1 MLIAITGGIGS
12 GKSVVSQ
19 LLRVMGFRVY
29 DCDARAKWVMT
40 HDALLRQQ
48 LIELFGPDT
57 YLPAVQDGVVLPAV
71 PDGTCQPAG
80 HDEDAV
86 PTLNKSYLSSQI
98 FGHPEALAK
107 MNACVHP
114 AVGRDLMQQYH
125 ANLSIPS
132 PPSNPSNSSPLPFFF
147 ESAILFESAF
157 DRIVRPDCI
166 WTVSAPLELR
176 IERAMSRDHATR
188 EQVLARIASQMTQEE
203 KEKRSDAVIM
213 NDTEHSVTRQVWELV
228 DKGVS

>member
-57 YLPAVQDGVVLPAV
+57 YLPAVQDGVDLPAV
-71 PDGTCQPAG
+71 PDGTCQPAV

-125 ANLSIPS
+125 ANSSNHTPL
-132 PPSNPSNSSPLPFFF
+132 SNPSTLPLPFFF

-157 DRIVRPDCI
+157 DRIVHPDSI

-176 IERAMSRDHATR
+176 IERAMCRDHATR
-188 EQVLARIASQMTQEE
+188 EQVLARIASQMAQEE